1 MKTFLLVGAL
11 GLLAAE
17 DPGHLVAAWGP
28 IASGPAEGWQT
39 FATGLVIGS
48 GEDRL
53 QGGYRVERGGHV
65 DGQVIVG
72 REDSQWESGGYFL
85 PDLIVQRRIYAR
97 VGTDP
102 IADQGG
108 RPLVAIG
115 GQMSSSWFYSI
126 HGEIGWSEERGAFG
140 VCEGSL
146 PGIRVRLEA
155 DGDVTTARVGT
166 GLRWVGTAAPFAA
179 GLLYDWTT
187 STDHSGPGPRP
198 DTHAPV
204 IEGYVLAR
212 IANRVLVGIHAIQHE
227 EVVDLATGA
236 LDEDVAQISVILGA
250 TF

>member
-1 MKTFLLVGAL
+1 MRAVCLICGCGLLV
-11 GLLAAE
+11 AE
-17 DPGHLVAAWGP
+17 DPAHLVAAWGP

-39 FATGLVIGS
+39 FATGLVIAS

-65 DGQVIVG
+65 DGQIIVG
-72 REDSQWESGGYFL
+72 REDSQREWVGFYFL
-85 PDLIVQRRIYAR
+85 DQVVQRRLYAR
-97 VGTDP
+97 AGTDP
-102 IADQGG
+102 LADQGG
-108 RPLVAIG
+108 RPLLAVG

-140 VCEGSL
+140 VCEGSI
-146 PGIRVRLEA
+146 PGVRVRLEA

-187 STDHSGPGPRP
+187 STDRSGTGLRP

-204 IEGYVLAR
+204 IEGYVIAR
-212 IANRVLVGIHAIQHE
+212 IANRVLVGLHAIQHE
-227 EVVDLATGA
+227 EVVDLTTGTIEA
-236 LDEDVAQISVILGA
+236 EVAQISLILGA